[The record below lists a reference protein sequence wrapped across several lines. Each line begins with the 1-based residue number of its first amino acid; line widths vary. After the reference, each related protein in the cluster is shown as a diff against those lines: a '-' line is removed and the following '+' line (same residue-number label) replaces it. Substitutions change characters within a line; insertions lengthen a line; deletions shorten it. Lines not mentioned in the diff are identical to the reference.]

1 MSSKRTVKFA
11 MIAAC
16 AFAALLV
23 ASSLASAQCAMCK
36 NAITGSPN
44 AARLAQNFNFA
55 IFVLL
60 IPPVLIF
67 CGFFIAILKYRNGQ
81 GDALAGPGLKR
92 WLRVWLNKLSVRHRR
107 RKRKGRESDSAL
119 A

>member
-11 MIAAC
+11 IIAAC
-16 AFAALLV
+16 SFAALLFT
-23 ASSLASAQCAMCK
+23 SSLASAQCAMCK

-67 CGFFIAILKYRNGQ
+67 CGFFIAILKYRKEQ
-81 GDALAGPGLKR
+81 GDAQPGLKR
-92 WLRVWLNKLSVRHRR
+92 WLPVWLNKLSVRRR
-107 RKRKGRESDSAL
+107 RPKQKGRESDGAL

>member
-1 MSSKRTVKFA
+1 MSSRRIIKVA
-11 MIAAC
+11 LIVAG
-16 AFAALLV
+16 AFAALLIT
-23 ASSLASAQCAMCK
+23 SSLASAQCAMCK

-44 AARLAQNFNFA
+44 AARLAERFNFA

-67 CGFFIAILKYRNGQ
+67 CGFFIAVLKYRKDQ
-81 GDALAGPGLKR
+81 GDAPPGRDGLKGL
-92 WLRVWLNKLSVRHRR
+92 LRAWMNKLSIRR
-107 RKRKGRESDSAL
+107 RRRERKRRDSAL

>member
-1 MSSKRTVKFA
+1 MKFA
-11 MIAAC
+11 LIAAG
-16 AFAALLV
+16 AFAALLIT
-23 ASSLASAQCAMCK
+23 SLLASAQCAMCK

-44 AARLAQNFNFA
+44 AARLAERFNFA

-67 CGFFIAILKYRNGQ
+67 CGFFVAVLKYRGEQ
-81 GDALAGPGLKR
+81 GDAPPEHGLKGLLR
-92 WLRVWLNKLSVRHRR
+92 MWLSKLSGRR
-107 RKRKGRESDSAL
+107 RRRERKKRDSDSAL

>member
-1 MSSKRTVKFA
+1 MSSKRIIKFVL
-11 MIAAC
+11 IAAC
-16 AFAALLV
+16 AFAALLIT
-23 ASSLASAQCAMCK
+23 SSLASAQCAMCK

-44 AARLAQNFNFA
+44 AARLAERFNFA

-67 CGFFIAILKYRNGQ
+67 CGFFIAVIKYR
-81 GDALAGPGLKR
+81 GDTQAGHGLKSF
-92 WLRVWLNKLSVRHRR
+92 LRVWLNKFSVRRR
-107 RKRKGRESDSAL
+107 RQERERRESDSAL